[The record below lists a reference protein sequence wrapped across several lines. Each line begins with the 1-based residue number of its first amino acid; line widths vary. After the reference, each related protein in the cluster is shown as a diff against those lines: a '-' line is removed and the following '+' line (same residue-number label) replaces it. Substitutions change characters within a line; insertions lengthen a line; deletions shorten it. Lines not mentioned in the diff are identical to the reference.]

1 MHSNLLLAEDIL
13 QEASPI
19 SNSALQAPETA
30 SDQESN
36 NITWPLLSGESVQ
49 SLAKLFYPKNKRMQR
64 LFIRKTLQLS
74 QEIRPNLN
82 AYTTTNQ
89 ASLIIIPH
97 IKTLAKHSGKIKSAR
112 PKKASVSKQ
121 PKLHMSYGLKD
132 AEKYA
137 LSPQMQADYE
147 ALVKKNEQLKQD
159 LDKLNAK
166 LAHLQQVMVA
176 LNDEIKRTPI
186 APVTTSTP
194 IAEVPVPTQAPAAV
208 EPPKPAESLEQTQS
222 SAIQTPAI
230 KEADVKEIN
239 AQASNPQAANVLESV
254 KSAAPEAKPGETNI
268 TVEPSA
274 SVKPPVAQ
282 SPAPKPAVVRLAV
295 EDTAQESII
304 AKYLLE
310 IITLLIVLAIAL
322 VIFLYRRKQAKTF
335 RYFSSDSL
343 QPMDKSEFVS
353 TFEPEEDKKSSVDVV
368 ELTQTPSEFSASAM
382 EGDLNTLMAMKN
394 KEEGDMVLEQAKIYV
409 NINREREAIML
420 LKSQIQAAPKASLPH
435 WLALL
440 NVYRKTNQKAEFMDY
455 ARQLHQTFNV
465 MLPTWDSGPLPMVV
479 ATSLEEFPHIIE
491 QVIKLWADCDAGED
505 QLKAAK
511 SYLNTLL
518 TDNRDSER
526 AGFGLDVIQEIMLL
540 RDLLDVR
547 ERLAREE

>member
-1 MHSNLLLAEDIL
+1 MHSNLLLAEDML
-13 QEASPI
+13 RETSPVQD
-19 SNSALQAPETA
+19 SALQAPRTA
-30 SDQESN
+30 DDQEST

-49 SLAKLFYPKNKRMQR
+49 SLAKLFYPKNKKMQR

-74 QEIRPNLN
+74 QDIRPNLN

-89 ASLIIIPH
+89 ASLIIIPD

-112 PKKASVSKQ
+112 PKKANANKP

-159 LDKLNAK
+159 LDKLNEK

-176 LNDEIKRTPI
+176 LNDEVKRMPN
-186 APVTTSTP
+186 APAPAQTSTP
-194 IAEVPVPTQAPAAV
+194 VAEAPVSTPVTPSVTAEPAISEQAGQQPNPAIPQPSAEVGSLAPQEKPAIPEV
-208 EPPKPAESLEQTQS
+208 KPAETKVAEQ
-222 SAIQTPAI
+222 PAT
-230 KEADVKEIN
+230 AVK
-239 AQASNPQAANVLESV
+239 
-254 KSAAPEAKPGETNI
+254 
-268 TVEPSA
+268 PSA
-274 SVKPPVAQ
+274 VSPPVH
-282 SPAPKPAVVRLAV
+282 KPVLVNT
-295 EDTAQESII
+295 EQESIF

-310 IITLLIVLAIAL
+310 IITSLFVLAIAFS
-322 VIFLYRRKQAKTF
+322 IFWYRRKQAKTF

-353 TFEPEEDKKSSVDVV
+353 TFEPEDDKKSSVDVV
-368 ELTQTPSEFSASAM
+368 ELTQTPSEFSASVM

-394 KEEGDMVLEQAKIYV
+394 KEESDMVLEQAKIYV

-420 LKSQIQAAPKASLPH
+420 LKSQIQSAPKASLPH

-440 NVYRKTNQKAEFMDY
+440 NVYRKTNQKAEFMEY

-465 MLPTWDSGPLPMVV
+465 MLPTWDSTPLPMVV

-491 QVIKLWADCDAGED
+491 RVTQLWADCNAGED

-511 SYLNTLL
+511 TYLNTLL

-526 AGFGLDVIQEIMLL
+526 AGFGLEVIQEIILL

-547 ERLAREE
+547 EKLAGD